1 MILIVWAILMNL
13 QLTPLHFD
21 YPSYYLEMM
30 ILFYQ
35 YLWIEMTSLLP
46 THDSSILLLTVV
58 LLERELFRLNELII
72 LLDNTLGVC
81 DTLYS
86 SHILFTFTVCCVNRL
101 DWSELLDFKLFTRTR
116 LPEGESTVDERLEE
130 RCKKDATSGLSKD
143 TISFH
148 YKTN

>member
-1 MILIVWAILMNL
+1 
-13 QLTPLHFD
+13 
-21 YPSYYLEMM
+21 
-30 ILFYQ
+30 
-35 YLWIEMTSLLP
+35 MTSLLP
-46 THDSSILLLTVV
+46 THDSSILPLTVV

-81 DTLYS
+81 DTLYFS
-86 SHILFTFTVCCVNRL
+86 NILFTFTVCCVNRL
-101 DWSELLDFKLFTRTR
+101 DCSELLDFKLFTRTR